1 MSDMKNGN
9 EQKNRNVAAFA
20 AVFLG
25 ILTAGMGA
33 QVPAWQQDRG
43 PGAAIQENAGPGEAP
58 SPDTEGVNAAA
69 EGAYLPVVWYN
80 DEGIFFYR
88 PDTGK
93 SERITAFT
101 GRSTDRMTELYGEK
115 NPADYVSFTEDG
127 KRAYFMKGITTDYFG
142 TTQGDLFCAD
152 LDKAEA
158 ERKDVLIA
166 EGVAAYNVLP
176 DMELVWLDSD
186 SHLYRGKAG
195 EDGSVS
201 RKALAAGVLEYR
213 VSEDGRSL
221 FFHTDRGS
229 GFRVT
234 LPDGERT
241 RVAEGIYSLEY
252 VSKDL
257 SKIYYLSE
265 TQDLFY
271 IRDLSSTEIV
281 DVDITDLSVIEKTGH
296 VYYLKNGLAG
306 STAAAASDTGESAA
320 QGADSPI
327 VNALEELLKDY
338 MPADAGETA
347 ADAGGGAETGEGAQA
362 GAAGDS
368 ASAEGDGDLLSP
380 GAAEEAAEFSEETG
394 QLGFFDGSTRT
405 VVKSGVTHINRE
417 TEKDVRNDRLLFTLG
432 AETGY
437 QIWLAYGE
445 KPVNT
450 GLTVI
455 DEGLTDI
462 CPDYMDDV
470 LYFIREIPA
479 ADAAGEEAS
488 EEAAGGAAEDGTGK
502 PESGT
507 PEDGT
512 GNAGE
517 VSGNGT
523 GDSGSAPDEG
533 AESAD
538 GGQGMTG
545 KGAVYRLPYTVS
557 GAGKEEKLFD
567 GAEIITAAQGGKV
580 YTGVF
585 SSDDGS
591 AELSVNG
598 KQVSGNVAS
607 FYWDYEGGSD
617 RLQLY
622 RNVFEEYYYKS
633 GEFTELKED
642 GTLRGIVYNVRE
654 CHGFPDG
661 TYTFLTDYD
670 EELLQGN
677 LVWWSGGDPVTITD
691 NASGTKMS
699 PDEE

>member
-9 EQKNRNVAAFA
+9 EQKKRNVAAFG

-25 ILTAGMGA
+25 ILIGGIGA
-33 QVPAWQQDRG
+33 KMPAWQQSGG
-43 PGAAIQENAGPGEAP
+43 PGAAIQKEAGPGTVPAP
-58 SPDTEGVNAAA
+58 GPDAAA
-69 EGAYLPVVWYN
+69 EAYLPVVWYN
-80 DEGIFFYR
+80 DEGIFLFR
-88 PDTGK
+88 PEAGT

-115 NPADYVSFTEDG
+115 NPADYVNVTEDG
-127 KRAYFMKGITTDYFG
+127 TRALFMKNITTDYFG
-142 TTQGDLFCAD
+142 TTQGTLYCTDLS
-152 LDKAEA
+152 KAEA
-158 ERKDVLIA
+158 DRKDVLIA
-166 EGVAAYNVLP
+166 EGVSAYNLLP
-176 DMELVWLDSD
+176 DLEFVWLDAD
-186 SHLYRGKAG
+186 GHLYRGKTAG
-195 EDGSVS
+195 DGSIS
-201 RKALAAGVLEYR
+201 RESLAAGVLEYR
-213 VSEDGRSL
+213 VSADGRSI
-221 FFHTDRGS
+221 FFYTDRGS

-241 RVAEGIYSLEY
+241 RIAEGVYSVEY
-252 VSKDL
+252 ASEDL
-257 SKIYYLSE
+257 SRIYYLSG
-265 TQDLFY
+265 TQDLFC
-271 IRDLSSTEIV
+271 IRDLSATEII
-281 DVDITDLSVIEKTGH
+281 DVDITDLAVIEHTGH
-296 VYYLKNGLAG
+296 VYYLKSRPSAAAEEASSGAG
-306 STAAAASDTGESAA
+306 SGAAE
-320 QGADSPI
+320 GADGQAP
-327 VNALEELLKDY
+327 NPLEELLKEY
-338 MPADAGETA
+338 MSEGAAEGASEDTEDTETV
-347 ADAGGGAETGEGAQA
+347 DAETGETEDGSGAR
-362 GAAGDS
+362 D
-368 ASAEGDGDLLSP
+368 DGLLSL
-380 GAAEEAAEFSEETG
+380 GGEEVPEFTEETG
-394 QLGFFDGSTRT
+394 QLGFFDGTTRT
-405 VVKSGVTHINRE
+405 IVKSGVTHINRE

-470 LYFIREIPA
+470 LYFIRE
-479 ADAAGEEAS
+479 DAAKAAGTEAS
-488 EEAAGGAAEDGTGK
+488 GEADDADGSGRENGAAAGDEAGNEAESAGSGNEEDGTG
-502 PESGT
+502 SGDET
-507 PEDGT
+507 ETSDG
-512 GNAGE
+512 AA
-517 VSGNGT
+517 VL
-523 GDSGSAPDEG
+523 
-533 AESAD
+533 
-538 GGQGMTG
+538 TG

-567 GAEIITAAQGGKV
+567 GAEIITAAQGGKI